1 MDYSWNLVK
10 GDIERLESL
19 FSSLSGIFGEQK
31 IVKLQG
37 CKVQMF
43 PLSRLLEIYG
53 EQEEFLFEFLEEQII
68 YYEWLKKSVESEKL
82 LKTLAE
88 MVDNFEKRYKV
99 DDKEKQDEGGALDD
113 EEKQHER
120 SVLEVKKHERIM
132 LELWLEEL
140 QEAVFNTEDLVDKI
154 HTEALRHKLDGQLS
168 EKMED
173 IRRCIESYVKAGDV
187 LGLAGRTYKIEQLE
201 SQKQPLDPTDYIYF
215 VDESDPTD
223 YICFVDDSE
232 VFGMD
237 CDKEEIIKLL
247 LSDDAN
253 DKQLPVISIVG
264 NGRIGKTTLAR
275 LVYNE
280 QRLSHH
286 FDGKAWVDVPDD
298 FNWVIKSILKF
309 LTWQYKDLKEKYN
322 DPDKLELDQ
331 LGFELQNY
339 LKGKR
344 FLLVLDGAK
353 RIPSSKGWEALRSAF
368 KFAANGSRIIVTT
381 RNKVIA
387 STKYAVR
394 TYYMEPLSEEKCWLI
409 FAKFAFGD
417 QNPTSDTQ
425 LEVIGK
431 EIVQM
436 CHGLSSS
443 VRILG
448 YLLRFKLQQEEW
460 EAILKRLKPSSDSRE
475 NVHVVP
481 NFRLLEDL
489 KRCLAYC
496 SIFPPDYEF
505 EMEKLVLLC
514 MAEGFLKPRSIWKTV
529 KEVSNIIELEPFFQ
543 KSSRNESSFRMCM
556 NNLAAYVSTRYCF
569 RLEDNHPS
577 EMPLNTR
584 YLSLVGGK
592 YENSVIFE
600 AIDRAKRLRTFLPL
614 DHESRH
620 LRATELQNL
629 LSKLQFLR
637 VLSLSHYHITEI
649 PDSIGNLEHLRYIDL
664 SHTPIK
670 RLPESVCEL
679 YNLQSLILSNCH
691 SLTELPENTSKL
703 VNLLNLDV
711 SGSGLSE
718 MPRDMDKLRNLRLLP
733 CFIVGKK
740 SGSLIELKDI
750 NCLEGTL
757 HILKL
762 QNVTSENVAHG
773 TPLMDKHSI
782 EELVLE
788 WDENTADPENAR
800 KVLAGLKPSCS
811 LKRLTINF
819 YCSPKFPSWLD
830 GKNIFNDMVF
840 LRLSNCNSCSTLPSL
855 GKLQKLRVL
864 IIECMDAVEEVGPDF
879 NTEPPTWMHRGF
891 SFVYGDAPS

>member
-1 MDYSWNLVK
+1 
-10 GDIERLESL
+10 
-19 FSSLSGIFGEQK
+19 
-31 IVKLQG
+31 
-37 CKVQMF
+37 
-43 PLSRLLEIYG
+43 
-53 EQEEFLFEFLEEQII
+53 
-68 YYEWLKKSVESEKL
+68 
-82 LKTLAE
+82 
-88 MVDNFEKRYKV
+88 
-99 DDKEKQDEGGALDD
+99 
-113 EEKQHER
+113 
-120 SVLEVKKHERIM
+120 M

-154 HTEALRHKLDGQLS
+154 QTEALRHKLDGQLS

-264 NGRIGKTTLAR
+264 NGRIGKTILAR

-322 DPDKLELDQ
+322 DLDKLELDQ

-448 YLLRFKLQQEEW
+448 YLLRFKLQQEE
-460 EAILKRLKPSSDSRE
+460 
-475 NVHVVP
+475 
-481 NFRLLEDL
+481 
-489 KRCLAYC
+489 
-496 SIFPPDYEF
+496 
-505 EMEKLVLLC
+505 
-514 MAEGFLKPRSIWKTV
+514 
-529 KEVSNIIELEPFFQ
+529 
-543 KSSRNESSFRMCM
+543 
-556 NNLAAYVSTRYCF
+556 
-569 RLEDNHPS
+569 
-577 EMPLNTR
+577 
-584 YLSLVGGK
+584 
-592 YENSVIFE
+592 
-600 AIDRAKRLRTFLPL
+600 
-614 DHESRH
+614 
-620 LRATELQNL
+620 
-629 LSKLQFLR
+629 
-637 VLSLSHYHITEI
+637 
-649 PDSIGNLEHLRYIDL
+649 
-664 SHTPIK
+664 
-670 RLPESVCEL
+670 
-679 YNLQSLILSNCH
+679 
-691 SLTELPENTSKL
+691 
-703 VNLLNLDV
+703 
-711 SGSGLSE
+711 
-718 MPRDMDKLRNLRLLP
+718 
-733 CFIVGKK
+733 
-740 SGSLIELKDI
+740 
-750 NCLEGTL
+750 
-757 HILKL
+757 
-762 QNVTSENVAHG
+762 
-773 TPLMDKHSI
+773 
-782 EELVLE
+782 
-788 WDENTADPENAR
+788 
-800 KVLAGLKPSCS
+800 
-811 LKRLTINF
+811 
-819 YCSPKFPSWLD
+819 
-830 GKNIFNDMVF
+830 
-840 LRLSNCNSCSTLPSL
+840 
-855 GKLQKLRVL
+855 
-864 IIECMDAVEEVGPDF
+864 
-879 NTEPPTWMHRGF
+879 
-891 SFVYGDAPS
+891 